1 MKGIDV
7 SKHNGNI
14 DWGKVKAA
22 GIEFAILRIGY
33 GMYDNQKDIQ
43 FENNYRGCTNNGIP
57 VGVYLYSYAKSVA
70 EAEREADVCL
80 KWLADRKLQ
89 LPVYFDIEDDSQ
101 KGLGK
106 STLDA
111 MCRAFCNKIEK
122 AGYWAGIYANKY
134 WLTSLISGTELGK
147 RYTVWVAQ
155 YANTCTYNGNYA
167 IWQYTSDGK
176 VNGIGG
182 RVDMNNMVHDIIQRG
197 GSKPASKPTLTPSKK
212 SNEEIAQEVINGK
225 WGNGN
230 DRKSRLQKAGYD
242 YSIIQ
247 KLVNQ
252 KLGGSKPSY
261 KTYIVKKG
269 DSLSK
274 IAQKY
279 GTTWQKIYN
288 DNKSVI
294 GSKPNLIKAGQ
305 KLIIK

>member
-1 MKGIDV
+1 MRGIDV

-14 DWGKVKAA
+14 DWAKVKKA

-33 GMYDNQKDIQ
+33 GMYENQKDAQ
-43 FENNYRGCTNNGIP
+43 FENNYKGATNNGIP

-80 KWLADRKLQ
+80 KWLANRKLQ
-89 LPVYFDIEDDSQ
+89 LPVYFDIEDKSQ
-101 KGLGK
+101 QNLGK

-134 WLTSLISGTELGK
+134 WSTSIISGAELGK
-147 RYTVWVAQ
+147 RYTYWVAQ
-155 YANTCTYNGNYA
+155 YANTCTYNGDYA

-197 GSKPASKPTLTPSKK
+197 GSKPASKPTPTPSKK

-261 KTYIVKKG
+261 KTYIVKRG
-269 DSLSK
+269 DTLSS
-274 IAQKY
+274 IAKKY
-279 GTTWQKIYN
+279 GTTYQKIAR
-288 DNKSVI
+288 DNGISN
-294 GSKPNLIKAGQ
+294 PNKIYAGQ

>member
-1 MKGIDV
+1 MRGIDV

-14 DWGKVKAA
+14 DWAKVKNA

-33 GMYDNQKDIQ
+33 GMYENQKDAQ
-43 FENNYRGCTNNGIP
+43 FENNYKGTTNNGIP
-57 VGVYLYSYAKSVA
+57 VGVYLYSYSKSVA
-70 EAEREADVCL
+70 EAEKEADVCL
-80 KWLADRKLQ
+80 KWLANRKLQ
-89 LPVYFDIEDDSQ
+89 LPVYFDIEDKSQ
-101 KGLGK
+101 QNLGK

-134 WLTSLISGTELGK
+134 WSTSIISGAELAK
-147 RYTVWVAQ
+147 RYTYWVAQ
-155 YANTCTYNGNYA
+155 YSDKCTYNGNYA

-197 GSKPASKPTLTPSKK
+197 GSKPAPKPTPTPSKK

-242 YSIIQ
+242 YNTIQ

-252 KLGGSKPSY
+252 KLGGNKPSY
-261 KTYIVKKG
+261 KTYIVKRG
-269 DSLSK
+269 DTLSS
-274 IAQKY
+274 IAKKY
-279 GTTWQKIYN
+279 GTTYQKIAR
-288 DNKSVI
+288 DNGI
-294 GSKPNLIKAGQ
+294 ANPNKIYAGQ

>member
-1 MKGIDV
+1 MKLGIDV
-7 SKHNGNI
+7 SKHQGNI
-14 DWGKVKAA
+14 DWAKVKNA
-22 GIEFAILRIGY
+22 GIQFAILRVGY
-33 GMYDNQKDIQ
+33 GMYENQKDIQ

-70 EAEREADVCL
+70 EAEKEADMCL
-80 KWLADRKLQ
+80 KWLANRKLQ
-89 LPVYFDIEDDSQ
+89 LPVYFDIEDKSQ
-101 KGLGK
+101 QNLDKD
-106 STLDA
+106 TLNA

-134 WLTSLISGTELGK
+134 WSTSIISGAELGK
-147 RYTVWVAQ
+147 RYTYWVAQ
-155 YANTCTYNGNYA
+155 YSDKCTYNGNYA

-176 VNGIGG
+176 VNGING

-197 GSKPASKPTLTPSKK
+197 GSKPTLTPSKK

-230 DRKSRLQKAGYD
+230 DRKKRLQNAGYD
-242 YSIIQ
+242 YNAIQ

-261 KTYIVKKG
+261 KTYVVKRG
-269 DSLSK
+269 DTLSS
-274 IAQKY
+274 IAKKY
-279 GTTWQKIYN
+279 GTTYQKIAK
-288 DNKSVI
+288 DNGI
-294 GSKPNLIKAGQ
+294 ANPNKIYAGQ

>member
-7 SKHNGNI
+7 SRHQGNI
-14 DWGKVKAA
+14 DWSKVKAA
-22 GIEFAILRIGY
+22 GIEFAIIRIGY
-33 GMYDNQKDIQ
+33 GMYENQKDAQ
-43 FENNYRGCTNNGIP
+43 FENNYKGATNNGIP

-80 KWLADRKLQ
+80 KWLANRKLQ

-111 MCRAFCNKIEK
+111 MCRVFCNKIEK

-197 GSKPASKPTLTPSKK
+197 GSKPASKPTPTPSKK

-230 DRKSRLQKAGYD
+230 DRKSLLQKAGYD
-242 YSIIQ
+242 YSTIQ

-252 KLGGSKPSY
+252 KLGVNKPSY
-261 KTYIVKKG
+261 KIYIVKKG

>member
-1 MKGIDV
+1 
-7 SKHNGNI
+7 
-14 DWGKVKAA
+14 
-22 GIEFAILRIGY
+22 
-33 GMYDNQKDIQ
+33 MYETQKDAQ
-43 FENNYRGCTNNGIP
+43 FENNYKGATNNGIP

-80 KWLADRKLQ
+80 KWLANRKLQ

-134 WLTSLISGTELGK
+134 WLSSLISGNELGK
-147 RYTVWVAQ
+147 RYTIWVAQ
-155 YANTCTYNGNYA
+155 YSDKCTYNGNYA

-176 VNGIGG
+176 VNGING

-197 GSKPASKPTLTPSKK
+197 GSKPAPKPTSTPSKK

-242 YSIIQ
+242 YNTIQ

-261 KTYIVKKG
+261 KTYIVKRG
-269 DSLSK
+269 DTLSS
-274 IAQKY
+274 IAKKY
-279 GTTWQKIYN
+279 GTTYQKIAR
-288 DNKSVI
+288 DNGISN
-294 GSKPNLIKAGQ
+294 PNKIYAGQ